1 MTRNRW
7 DEFAQENAEYY
18 ILTTNDLDYSTPSGM
33 ASFFESG
40 RREAARIL
48 DEAGGHLTA
57 HHTALEIGCGVGRL
71 AIPMARTFDRVIGVD
86 ISPTMLAKLAENTR
100 DAQLSNVTGFLAG
113 EPWDKQGPVDFAYS
127 RIVFQHIEDWEVI
140 EDNVTR
146 IASCLA
152 DRGIASLHFD
162 TRPRSLAYEALRI
175 APDKVLRRQWRRGIR
190 RVRRSAADV
199 EALLRQHGLR
209 VVTQLR
215 PGTELHV
222 FIAAR
227 HT

>member
-18 ILTTNDLDYSTPSGM
+18 ILTTNDLDYTTPEGM

-40 RREAARIL
+40 RREAAKIL
-48 DEAGGHLTA
+48 DEVDGHLTT

-71 AIPMARTFDRVIGVD
+71 ALPMARTFDRVIGVD
-86 ISPTMLAKLAENTR
+86 ISPTMLAKLAGNTR
-100 DAQLSNVTGFLAG
+100 AVQLSNVTGFLAD

-140 EDNVTR
+140 ADNVAR
-146 IASCLA
+146 IASCL
-152 DRGIASLHFD
+152 RGGGIASLHFD
-162 TRPRSLAYEALRI
+162 TRPRNLAYKALRI

-190 RVRRSAADV
+190 RVRRSATEV
-199 EALLRQHGLR
+199 EALLQQHGLR
-209 VVTQLR
+209 IVSQLR

-222 FIAAR
+222 FIATR
-227 HT
+227 ST